1 VRRVDAPEPAWT
13 REVERVIGED
23 EDSHDVRSRPA
34 PQASLL
40 KQVVPQ
46 LTAERGTRVLLAAK
60 FIGEIADINRF
71 QTDSQLARLAGCAPI
86 PVSSGNSGRYRLDP
100 GGNRQLDSAF
110 YLLAAIGIRHDS
122 RTAVYLPNNAPTAN
136 QP

>member
-1 VRRVDAPEPAWT
+1 
-13 REVERVIGED
+13 
-23 EDSHDVRSRPA
+23 
-34 PQASLL
+34 
-40 KQVVPQ
+40 
-46 LTAERGTRVLLAAK
+46 LAAK

-110 YLLAAIGIRHDS
+110 YLLAVIGIRHDS